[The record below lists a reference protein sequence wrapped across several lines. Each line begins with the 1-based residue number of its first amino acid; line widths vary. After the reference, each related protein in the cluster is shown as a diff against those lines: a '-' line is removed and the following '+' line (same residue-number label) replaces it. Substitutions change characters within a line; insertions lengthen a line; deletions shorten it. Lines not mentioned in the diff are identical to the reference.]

1 MEYYIIEC
9 IKMCYTSFRYLHQY
23 TLRRAAMS
31 ESKNSSYKGL
41 TEARRRANKK
51 YNDRF
56 VEIKVRVTPEK
67 RSIIQEHAASMGESA
82 TAFINRAIDEAM
94 ERDKEK

>member
-1 MEYYIIEC
+1 M
-9 IKMCYTSFRYLHQY
+9 
-23 TLRRAAMS
+23 AAQ
-31 ESKNSSYKGL
+31 KPGAYKGL

-67 RSIIQEHAASMGESA
+67 RSVIKDH
-82 TAFINRAIDEAM
+82 EA
-94 ERDKEK
+94 EIL

>member
-1 MEYYIIEC
+1 
-9 IKMCYTSFRYLHQY
+9 
-23 TLRRAAMS
+23 MS
-31 ESKNSSYKGL
+31 ESKNSSYKGI

-67 RSIIQEHAASMGESA
+67 RSIIQEHAASVG
-82 TAFINRAIDEAM
+82 
-94 ERDKEK
+94 

>member
-1 MEYYIIEC
+1 M
-9 IKMCYTSFRYLHQY
+9 R
-23 TLRRAAMS
+23 

-67 RSIIQEHAASMGESA
+67 RSIIQEHATSMGESA

-94 ERDKEK
+94 KRDKEK

>member
-1 MEYYIIEC
+1 
-9 IKMCYTSFRYLHQY
+9 
-23 TLRRAAMS
+23 MS

-67 RSIIQEHAASMGESA
+67 RSIIQEYAASMGESA

>member
-1 MEYYIIEC
+1 
-9 IKMCYTSFRYLHQY
+9 
-23 TLRRAAMS
+23 MS
-31 ESKNSSYKGL
+31 EEKTSSYRGL
-41 TEARRRANKK
+41 TEARKRANKK

-67 RSIIQEHAASMGESA
+67 RAIIKDHAESMGESA

-94 ERDKEK
+94 LRDQANKPE

>member
-1 MEYYIIEC
+1 M
-9 IKMCYTSFRYLHQY
+9 S
-23 TLRRAAMS
+23 AA
-31 ESKNSSYKGL
+31 KPGSYKGL
-41 TEARRRANKK
+41 TEARKRANKK

-67 RSIIQEHAASMGESA
+67 RSIIKEHAESMGEIA

-94 ERDKEK
+94 ARDQKTDPEN

>member
-1 MEYYIIEC
+1 M
-9 IKMCYTSFRYLHQY
+9 
-23 TLRRAAMS
+23 AAQ
-31 ESKNSSYKGL
+31 KPGAYKGL

-67 RSIIQEHAASMGESA
+67 RSVIKDHAESMGETSRF
-82 TAFINRAIDEAM
+82 TTEVFIRNLMGVNR
-94 ERDKEK
+94 

>member
-1 MEYYIIEC
+1 M
-9 IKMCYTSFRYLHQY
+9 R
-23 TLRRAAMS
+23 

-67 RSIIQEHAASMGESA
+67 RSIIQEHATSMGESA
-82 TAFINRAIDEAM
+82 TAFLNRAIDEAM
-94 ERDKEK
+94 KRDKEK

>member
-1 MEYYIIEC
+1 MYKLRINLILIH
-9 IKMCYTSFRYLHQY
+9 IKV
-23 TLRRAAMS
+23 
-31 ESKNSSYKGL
+31 
-41 TEARRRANKK
+41 EARSRANKK

-67 RSIIQEHAASMGESA
+67 RSVIKDHAESMGESA

-94 ERDKEK
+94 ERDRNSKPEK

>member
-1 MEYYIIEC
+1 M
-9 IKMCYTSFRYLHQY
+9 S
-23 TLRRAAMS
+23 AA
-31 ESKNSSYKGL
+31 KPGSYKGL
-41 TEARRRANKK
+41 TEARKRANKK

-67 RSIIQEHAASMGESA
+67 RSIIKAHAESMGESA

-94 ERDKEK
+94 QRDKNSNPEN

>member
-1 MEYYIIEC
+1 
-9 IKMCYTSFRYLHQY
+9 
-23 TLRRAAMS
+23 MS
-31 ESKNSSYKGL
+31 GEKNGSYKGL

-67 RSIIQEHAASMGESA
+67 RAIIKDHAENPQGEST
-82 TAFINRAIDEAM
+82 TAFINIAIDEAM
-94 ERDKEK
+94 KRDQESNPET

>member
-1 MEYYIIEC
+1 M
-9 IKMCYTSFRYLHQY
+9 R
-23 TLRRAAMS
+23 

-56 VEIKVRVTPEK
+56 VEIKVRVTLEK
-67 RSIIQEHAASMGESA
+67 RSIIQEHATSMGESA

-94 ERDKEK
+94 KRDKEK

>member
-1 MEYYIIEC
+1 
-9 IKMCYTSFRYLHQY
+9 
-23 TLRRAAMS
+23 MS
-31 ESKNSSYKGL
+31 EEKTGSYRGL
-41 TEARRRANKK
+41 TEARKRANKK

-67 RSIIQEHAASMGESA
+67 RAVIKDHAESMGESA

-94 ERDKEK
+94 LRDQESKQE

>member
-1 MEYYIIEC
+1 M
-9 IKMCYTSFRYLHQY
+9 M
-23 TLRRAAMS
+23 AAMS

-41 TEARRRANKK
+41 TVAHRRANKK